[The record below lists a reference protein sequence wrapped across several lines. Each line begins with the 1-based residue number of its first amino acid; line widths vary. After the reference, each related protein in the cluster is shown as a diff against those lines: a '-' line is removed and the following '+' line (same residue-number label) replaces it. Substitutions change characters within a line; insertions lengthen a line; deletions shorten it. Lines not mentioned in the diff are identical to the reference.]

1 MRFANQS
8 AFDDPDHKLAALGYS
23 FHPQTTIYLDPHGR
37 EQALT
42 QSGGMMN
49 PARQELRAGTA
60 LYKYSD
66 QTQSPDTYLSSGWWL
81 ARAQLDHVIAYAERE
96 GVPEG
101 YAVRLLCCV
110 PPEWG
115 SRLDLVVGVRLSADL
130 LAFRGLAK
138 SAVGRDARGR
148 TAIRAQNENP
158 NLRLPQLY
166 VPGLREVRT
175 NKQTERHRYW
185 FQEVGR
191 WPVRNPY
198 TWIYRGTT

>member
-1 MRFANQS
+1 MPFANQS
-8 AFDDPDHKLAALGYS
+8 AFDDPDHKLLALGYS
-23 FHPQTTIYLDPHGR
+23 FAPTTTIYLDPQGR

-42 QSGGMMN
+42 QSGGMIN
-49 PARQELRAGTA
+49 PVRHQLRAEDR

-66 QTQSPDTYLSSGWWL
+66 QTQSADTYLSSGWWFG
-81 ARAQLDHVIAYAERE
+81 RAQLDQIIAYAARE
-96 GVPEG
+96 EVPEG
-101 YAVRLLCCV
+101 YAVRLLGCV

-115 SRLDLVVGVRLSADL
+115 SRLDVVISVRLNTDL

-148 TAIRAQNENP
+148 TVIEAQNRNP

-166 VPGLREVRT
+166 VPGLRDARS
-175 NKQTERHRYW
+175 NKQTGRHRQW
-185 FQEVGR
+185 FQDVQR

>member
-1 MRFANQS
+1 MAFANQS
-8 AFDDPDHKLAALGYS
+8 AFDDSEHKLLALGYS
-23 FHPQTTIYLDPHGR
+23 FHPKTTIYLDPSGR

-42 QSGGMMN
+42 QSGGMIN
-49 PARQELRAGTA
+49 PARHELRAGTT

-66 QTQSPDTYLSSGWWL
+66 QTQSPDTYLSSGWWF
-81 ARAQLDHVIAYAERE
+81 ARAQLDHIIAYAERE
-96 GVPEG
+96 RVPEG
-101 YAVRLLCCV
+101 YAVRLLGCV

-115 SRLDLVVGVRLSADL
+115 SLLNLVVSVRLSTDL

-148 TAIRAQNENP
+148 TAIEAQNKNP

-166 VPGLREVRT
+166 VPGLRDARS
-175 NKQTERHRYW
+175 NQQTGRHRQW

-191 WPVRNPY
+191 WPVSNAY